1 MPRFHF
7 HTEDGGAYADED
19 GIELASMNVARIQA
33 ARMLGEM
40 LKEQADKF
48 WEDGGLKLTVTD
60 DLGLVYF
67 VLEVSAIEA
76 PAGAAARPKRPDV
89 NGSD

>member
-7 HTEDGGAYADED
+7 HTEDGCVYPDEE
-19 GIELASMNVARIQA
+19 GIELATVTEARRQA

-40 LKEQADKF
+40 LKEQPDKF

-60 DLGLVYF
+60 HRGLVLF
-67 VLEVSAIEA
+67 VLDASATVA
-76 PAGAAARPKRPDV
+76 PAGGPSRPERGDDSGRP
-89 NGSD
+89 